1 MRHRSKRYVTE
12 NRQDVS
18 FQKILALKNGVLSQM
33 KPRAAVFGL
42 VLATLVPALALTKTT
57 TWGKVCGHR
66 CPQRRL
72 ETFGGYIF
80 KGTTKPSRQGQI
92 VRFAYK
98 RPWEKRWHRFGRR
111 RSQKAFE
118 RLTWGKP
125 IARVNAY
132 HRWRIFF
139 APYRTGRWVLRAKFI
154 RQDGYASSS
163 VKRRVRV
170 IYSD

>member
-1 MRHRSKRYVTE
+1 MELEGRCGHVKRLIAV
-12 NRQDVS
+12 
-18 FQKILALKNGVLSQM
+18 M
-33 KPRAAVFGL
+33 VFG
-42 VLATLVPALALTKTT
+42 VVVAGLAPASALTKTR

-72 ETFGGYIF
+72 ETFGGYVF
-80 KGTTKPSRQGQI
+80 KGTTKPSRWGQI

-98 RPWEKRWHRFGRR
+98 RPWETRWHTFGRR
-111 RSQKAFE
+111 RSQKAFKH
-118 RLTWGKP
+118 LTPGKP

-139 APYRTGRWVLRAKFI
+139 SPYRTGRWVVRARFI

-163 VKRRVRV
+163 VKRWIRVF
-170 IYSD
+170 YGD